1 MIKLG
6 LKVEKKQNIIKNVS
20 FIFFVLYFLSFS
32 FILNSCN
39 KSNQLKNETS
49 KVLIGRVDLRKIR
62 DSKYY
67 KQIQDKIYNLEL
79 EYKDQLN
86 KISLTKNEKELK
98 ETANKLSVILENKK
112 QEYLSDFYKNLE
124 RALITT
130 ANKEN
135 VGIILTSDSIIYG
148 YKDLTDEIIQTLD
161 SNKNLDL
168 NSNLNYSFKIA
179 YIDLSNLK
187 NNLNLK
193 DTDFQKLYKDKQNDI
208 LIIFDKS
215 NVLLGGI
222 DLTYEIQKYISKK
235 YHTKTPKKEFK

>member
-6 LKVEKKQNIIKNVS
+6 LKVEKNKNIIKIIS
-20 FIFFVLYFLSFS
+20 FIFFILYFFSFS
-32 FILNSCN
+32 FVLNSCN
-39 KSNQLKNETS
+39 NSNQLKNENS
-49 KVLIGRVDLRKIR
+49 KVLIGRVDLKKIR

-67 KQIQDKIYNLEL
+67 KQIQNKIYNLEL

-124 RALITT
+124 RAVITA

-135 VGIILTSDSIIYG
+135 IGIILTSDSIVYG

-168 NSNLNYSFKIA
+168 TSNLNYSFSIA
-179 YIDLSNLK
+179 YVDLSNIK

-193 DTDFQKLYKDKQNDI
+193 SIDFQKLYKDKKNDI

-222 DLTYEIQKYISKK
+222 DLTDEIQKYISKK
-235 YHTKTPKKEFK
+235 YHTKNSKKEFK

>member
-6 LKVEKKQNIIKNVS
+6 LKVEKNKNIIRNIS
-20 FIFFVLYFLSFS
+20 FIFFILYFLSFS
-32 FILNSCN
+32 FVLNSCN
-39 KSNQLKNETS
+39 SSNQLKNENS
-49 KVLIGRVDLRKIR
+49 KVLIGRVDLRKIK

-98 ETANKLSVILENKK
+98 KTANNLSVILENKK

-135 VGIILTSDSIIYG
+135 IGIILTSDSIVYG

-168 NSNLNYSFKIA
+168 TSNLNYSFKIA
-179 YIDLSNLK
+179 YVDLSNIK

-193 DTDFQKLYKDKQNDI
+193 DIDFQKLYKDKQNDI

-235 YHTKTPKKEFK
+235 YHTKNSKKEFK

>member
-6 LKVEKKQNIIKNVS
+6 LKVEKNKNIIRNIS
-20 FIFFVLYFLSFS
+20 FIFFILYFLSFS
-32 FILNSCN
+32 FVLNSCN
-39 KSNQLKNETS
+39 KSNQLKNENS
-49 KVLIGRVDLRKIR
+49 KVLIGRVDLTKIR

-98 ETANKLSVILENKK
+98 EIANKLSAILENKK
-112 QEYLSDFYKNLE
+112 QEYLNDFYKNLE
-124 RALITT
+124 RAVITT

-135 VGIILTSDSIIYG
+135 IGVILTSDSIVYG
-148 YKDLTDEIIQTLD
+148 YKDLTNEVIQNLD

-168 NSNLNYSFKIA
+168 TSNLNYSFNIA
-179 YIDLSNLK
+179 YVDLSNIK
-187 NNLNLK
+187 NNLNLN
-193 DTDFQKLYKDKQNDI
+193 DIDFQKLAKDKQNDI

-222 DLTYEIQKYISKK
+222 DLTDEIQKYISKK
-235 YHTKTPKKEFK
+235 YHTQNFKKEFK

>member
-6 LKVEKKQNIIKNVS
+6 LRVEKNENIIRNIS
-20 FIFFVLYFLSFS
+20 FVFFILYFLSFS
-32 FILNSCN
+32 FILNSCDSSSQLRN
-39 KSNQLKNETS
+39 ENSN
-49 KVLIGRVDLRKIR
+49 VLIGRVDLRRIR

-79 EYKDQLN
+79 EYKNQLN

-98 ETANKLSVILENKK
+98 ETANKLSAILENKK
-112 QEYLSDFYKNLE
+112 QEYLSEFYKNLE
-124 RALITT
+124 RAVITT

-135 VGIILTSDSIIYG
+135 IGIILTSDSIVYG
-148 YKDLTDEIIQTLD
+148 YKDLTDEVIQTLD

-168 NSNLNYSFKIA
+168 TSNLNYSFNIA
-179 YIDLSNLK
+179 YVDLSNLK
-187 NNLNLK
+187 NNLNLN
-193 DTDFQKLYKDKQNDI
+193 DIDFQKLCKDKQNDI

-235 YHTKTPKKEFK
+235 YHTQNFKKEFK

>member
-32 FILNSCN
+32 FILNSCD
-39 KSNQLKNETS
+39 SSSQLRNENS
-49 KVLIGRVDLRKIR
+49 KVLIGRVDLRRIR

-67 KQIQDKIYNLEL
+67 KQIQDRIYNLEL
-79 EYKDQLN
+79 EYKNQLN

-98 ETANKLSVILENKK
+98 ETANKLSAILENKK
-112 QEYLSDFYKNLE
+112 QEYLNDFYKNLE
-124 RALITT
+124 RAVITT

-135 VGIILTSDSIIYG
+135 IGIILTSDSIVYG
-148 YKDLTDEIIQTLD
+148 YKDLTDQVIQNLD

-168 NSNLNYSFKIA
+168 TSNLNYSFNIA
-179 YIDLSNLK
+179 YVDLSNLK
-187 NNLNLK
+187 NNLNLN
-193 DTDFQKLYKDKQNDI
+193 DIDFQKLSKDKQNDI

-222 DLTYEIQKYISKK
+222 DLTDEIQKYISKK
-235 YHTKTPKKEFK
+235 HHTQNFKKEFK

>member
-1 MIKLG
+1 MIKMG
-6 LKVEKKQNIIKNVS
+6 LKVKKNKNIIKIIS
-20 FIFFVLYFLSFS
+20 FIFFILYFFSFS
-32 FILNSCN
+32 FVLNSCN
-39 KSNQLKNETS
+39 NSNQLKNENS

-112 QEYLSDFYKNLE
+112 QEYLSEFYKNLE
-124 RALITT
+124 RAVITT

-135 VGIILTSDSIIYG
+135 IGIILTNDSIVYG
-148 YKDLTDEIIQTLD
+148 YRDLTDEVIQTLD

-168 NSNLNYSFKIA
+168 TSNLNYPFKIA

-235 YHTKTPKKEFK
+235 YHTKNPKKEVK

>member
-1 MIKLG
+1 MIKLA
-6 LKVEKKQNIIKNVS
+6 LKVEKNKNIIRNIS
-20 FIFFVLYFLSFS
+20 FIFFILYFLSFS
-32 FILNSCN
+32 FVLNSCN
-39 KSNQLKNETS
+39 NSNQLKNENS
-49 KVLIGRVDLRKIR
+49 KVLIGRVDLRKIK

-67 KQIQDKIYNLEL
+67 KKIQDKIYNLEL

-112 QEYLSDFYKNLE
+112 QEYLNEFYKNLE
-124 RALITT
+124 RAVITT

-135 VGIILTSDSIIYG
+135 IGIILTSDSIVYG

-168 NSNLNYSFKIA
+168 TSNLNYSFNIA
-179 YIDLSNLK
+179 YVDLSNIK

-193 DTDFQKLYKDKQNDI
+193 SIDFQKLYKDKQNDI

-222 DLTYEIQKYISKK
+222 DLTDEIQKYISKK
-235 YHTKTPKKEFK
+235 YHTENSKKEFK